1 MRAPR
6 FTGLWRHPEFL
17 KLWAGQTISEF
28 GSVVSRDALP
38 LVAVLTLSATPA
50 QMGVLAALG
59 SLPALL
65 IGLPAGAWIDRTPR
79 KPIMIAADVASA
91 ALLASIPVAFLLDAL
106 RIEQLYVVAAL
117 VGGLALLFDVAYTS
131 YLPSLV
137 EREHVVEGNSKLSA
151 SESVAEI
158 GGSALAGALVQAFSA
173 PLAVAVDALS
183 FLASAVSLALIRKPE
198 TRPAPLPQPNLRRE
212 IVDGL
217 RALVAHP
224 ILRAL
229 AAAAITSAFFGN
241 FYAALYGLYAIR
253 ELGIGPAVLGLL
265 IASGGIGSFFGAIL
279 AAPIARRFGVG
290 RLLIGSAML
299 SGVFGLL
306 TPLAAYAGAAAV
318 AFLFVSQI
326 AGDLVRTIYMIHAL
340 SLRQIVTPDALL
352 GRMNASV
359 EFLQGSAAT
368 IGVLTGGLLG
378 QALGVQT
385 AVWIAELGPIL
396 SVLWLIAW
404 PVRRLPS
411 MPAGAEQAR

>member
-1 MRAPR
+1 MMVTSP
-6 FTGLWRHPEFL
+6 FTGLWRHADFM

-38 LVAVLTLSATPA
+38 LVGVLTLSATPA
-50 QMGVLAALG
+50 QMGLLAALG

-65 IGLPAGAWIDRTPR
+65 IGLPAGAWIDRTRR
-79 KPIMIAADVASA
+79 KPIMIAADLASVAV
-91 ALLASIPVAFLLDAL
+91 LASIPVAYLLGAL

-117 VGGLALLFDVAYTS
+117 AGGLALLFDVAYTS

-158 GGSALAGALVQAFSA
+158 GGSALAGALVQALSA

-198 TRPAPLPQPNLRRE
+198 PRPVLTAQSNLRRE
-212 IVDGL
+212 IADGL
-217 RALVAHP
+217 RALAAHP

-229 AAAAITSAFFGN
+229 TAAAITGVFFGN

-253 ELGIGPAVLGLL
+253 ELGIGPAALGLL
-265 IASGGIGSFFGAIL
+265 IASGGIGSLLGAML
-279 AAPIARRFGVG
+279 AAPAARRFGVG
-290 RLLIGSAML
+290 RLLIGSAAL
-299 SGVFGLL
+299 SGVLGLL
-306 TPLAAYAGAAAV
+306 IPLAAYVGAAAV
-318 AFLFVSQI
+318 AFLFVGQI

-340 SLRQIVTPDALL
+340 SLRQILTPDGLL

-378 QALGVQT
+378 QALGVQA
-385 AVWIAELGPIL
+385 AVWIAALGSML
-396 SVLWLIAW
+396 AVVWLIAS
-404 PVRRLPS
+404 PVRTLPG
-411 MPAGAEQAR
+411 MPTGAE